1 MSEKSITLTPSHK
14 SLFWWYLLGI
24 ILIPLF
30 GVGIYLIYRF
40 YSSNNAISYRITD
53 HSITVRDSNVEQKM
67 DLANIQKVEVSQ
79 KWIDK
84 KFGLGLVTIRSDSNA
99 IDMIGME
106 NPQNLADTIMS
117 AAKAERKRLADLN
130 TNKSEPM
137 KQSKPG
143 RDDRIDYLTG
153 LWQQG
158 LISEEDYEKERKHFE

>member
-1 MSEKSITLTPSHK
+1 MSEKSITLKPSHK
-14 SLFWWYLLGI
+14 SLFWWYMLGF

-40 YSSNNAISYRITD
+40 YSSHKAISYRITD
-53 HSITVRDSNVEQKM
+53 QSITARDSKVEQKM
-67 DLANIQKVEVSQ
+67 DLVNIQKVEVSQ

-84 KFGLGLVTIRSDSNA
+84 KFGLGLVTIRSDSKA

-106 NPQNLADTIMS
+106 NPQNLADMVMS

-130 TNKSEPM
+130 TKKPEPV
-137 KQSKPG
+137 KHSKPG
-143 RDDRIDYLTG
+143 QDDRIDYLTG

-158 LISEEDYEKERKHFE
+158 LISEEDYKKERQHFE

>member
-1 MSEKSITLTPSHK
+1 MTEKSITLTPSHK

-24 ILIPLF
+24 FLIPLF

-40 YSSNNAISYRITD
+40 YSAHNAISYRITD
-53 HSITVRDSNVEQKM
+53 HSITAKDSKFEQKM
-67 DLANIQKVEVSQ
+67 DLVNIQNVDISQ

-84 KFGLGLVTIRSDSNA
+84 KFGLGLVTIRSDSNS
-99 IDMIGME
+99 IDLLGME
-106 NPQNLADTIMS
+106 NPENLANTIMS
-117 AAKAERKRLADLN
+117 AAKAERKRLAELN
-130 TNKSEPM
+130 KKSEPATP
-137 KQSKPG
+137 SKPG

>member
-1 MSEKSITLTPSHK
+1 MTEKSITLTPSHK

-40 YSSNNAISYRITD
+40 YSSHNAISYRITD
-53 HSITVRDSNVEQKM
+53 QSITARGSNIEQKM
-67 DLANIQKVEVSQ
+67 DLANIQKVEVFQ

-84 KFGLGLVTIRSDSNA
+84 KFGLGLVTIRSDSNT
-99 IDMIGME
+99 IDLVGME
-106 NPQNLADTIMS
+106 NPQKLADMIMC

-130 TNKSEPM
+130 SPKAEPV
-137 KQSKPG
+137 KHSKPG

-158 LISEEDYEKERKHFE
+158 LISEEDYKKERKHFE

>member
-1 MSEKSITLTPSHK
+1 M
-14 SLFWWYLLGI
+14 GI

-40 YSSNNAISYRITD
+40 YSSHNAISYRITD
-53 HSITVRDSNVEQKM
+53 QSITAVDSNVEQKM
-67 DLANIQKVEVSQ
+67 DLANIQDVEISQ
-79 KWIDK
+79 KWIDR
-84 KFGLGLVTIRSDSNA
+84 KFGLGLVTLRSDSNS
-99 IDMIGME
+99 IDLIGME
-106 NPQNLADTIMS
+106 NPQKLADTIMS
-117 AAKAERKRLADLN
+117 AAKAERKRLADLK
-130 TNKSEPM
+130 TQKSEPV